1 MSSRSNAIDRVL
13 SFYREASPDV
23 VRVTHQLAGEI
34 IAERGIGA
42 KANGSAKAK
51 RSYTKKS
58 KPASGASAGGSEAS
72 GGQQ

>member
-1 MSSRSNAIDRVL
+1 MSSRASGIDRVL

-42 KANGSAKAK
+42 KAKSNGTGK
-51 RSYTKKS
+51 RTYTKKS
-58 KPASGASAGGSEAS
+58 KLASGVAASGTDAS

>member
-1 MSSRSNAIDRVL
+1 MAAKRSGIDRVL

-42 KANGSAKAK
+42 KANGSAKPK
-51 RSYTKKS
+51 RVYTKKS
-58 KPASGASAGGSEAS
+58 KLASGVAASGTDAS

>member
-13 SFYREASPDV
+13 SFYRDASPDV

-42 KANGSAKAK
+42 KNGASAKGK
-51 RSYTKKS
+51 RTYTKKS
-58 KPASGASAGGSEAS
+58 KLATGVSAGGSEAS
-72 GGQQ
+72 GGTV